1 MKTPS
6 LAIPDVILFEPKVFG
21 DERGFFYDSFNQK
34 AFEEATG
41 LSPAFVQDNL
51 AKSSKSVLRGFHYQ
65 LPPKAQGKLVRVV
78 RGEVFD
84 VAVATRQ
91 GMRGVYV
98 GTIRA

>member
-1 MKTPS
+1 MKAPS

-41 LSPAFVQDNL
+41 LF
-51 AKSSKSVLRGFHYQ
+51 
-65 LPPKAQGKLVRVV
+65 PPKAQGKLVRVV